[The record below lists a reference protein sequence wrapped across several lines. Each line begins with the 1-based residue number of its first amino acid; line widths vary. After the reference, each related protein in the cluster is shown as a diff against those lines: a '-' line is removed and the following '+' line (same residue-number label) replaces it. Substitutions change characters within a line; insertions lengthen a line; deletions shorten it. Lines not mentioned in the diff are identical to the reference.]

1 MLIALWHELMQTLSK
16 ISDLL
21 RVQIQTTRDGWI
33 SLQNLT
39 KWQLMLVRLHVPY
52 CNVRNF
58 LTERKKI
65 CDRDKKITNSMWSKV
80 AA

>member
-1 MLIALWHELMQTLSK
+1 MLIALWHELMQTLS
-16 ISDLL
+16 ISDLI

-39 KWQLMLVRLHVPY
+39 KRQLMLVRLHVSY
-52 CNVRNF
+52 CNVRHF
-58 LTERKKI
+58 LTGRNQI
-65 CDRDKKITNSMWSKV
+65 CDQDKKITNSMWSKV